1 MRSTFFAFHAFYGRM
16 MAHVAMIAGIVLFVL
31 MFLVCANAFARKL
44 FNMPITGAME
54 LTEALMPVVIL
65 LPMAFTQYRD
75 GHVRATLI
83 VDRIPTAPRRWVRT
97 AMLAIAAAFFFW
109 VTYATW
115 GYAVSSWHVGETAWG
130 SIRFPIWPSKF
141 MVTFGA
147 ALLAVQFTLDG
158 ARLAIFGI
166 DGPGRAH
173 A

>member
-1 MRSTFFAFHAFYGRM
+1 MRSSFLAFHALYGRM
-16 MAHVAMIAGIVLFVL
+16 MGYVALLAGAILFAL
-31 MFLVCANAFARKL
+31 MFLVCANAFTRKL
-44 FNMPITGAME
+44 FNAPITGAME

-75 GHVRATLI
+75 GHIRATLL
-83 VDRIPTAPRRWVRT
+83 VDRVPPVPRRWMRT
-97 AMLAIAAAFFFW
+97 LMLVVAAAFFYW

-115 GYAVSSWHVGETAWG
+115 GYALRSWNVGETAWG

-147 ALLAVQFTLDG
+147 ALLAVQFTLDA
-158 ARLAIFGI
+158 ARLAFFGI
-166 DGPGRAH
+166 DGAGRAH